1 MTSHFDVDLIPEGAL
16 EYFEANPN
24 VLVVE
29 DDRFMGQV
37 FLEMLSDVGFNV
49 IRAAN
54 GVTALR
60 KLKEEHVDF
69 IILDIL
75 LPAMNGF
82 EIYEKIQEDPN
93 LKDIPVMMVTAWAD
107 SLHLSKASQ
116 MGINH
121 FLAKP
126 FTEDELLEEILTLLV
141 DSAREANSG

>member
-1 MTSHFDVDLIPEGAL
+1 MSSQFDVALIPDGAL
-16 EYFEANPN
+16 PYFEANPH
-24 VLVVE
+24 VLVIE

-37 FLEMLSDVGFNV
+37 FIEMLSEIGFNV
-49 IRAAN
+49 TTAAN
-54 GVTALR
+54 GVTALK
-60 KLKEEHVDF
+60 KLKEQAIDF

-93 LKDIPVMMVTAWAD
+93 MKDIPVMMVTAWAD

-126 FTEDELLEEILTLLV
+126 FTEDELLEEIYTLLR
-141 DSAREANSG
+141 DSAAE

>member
-1 MTSHFDVDLIPEGAL
+1 MSNFDEDLIPEGAL
-16 EYFEANPN
+16 EYFEANPD

-37 FLEMLSDVGFNV
+37 FLEMLGDVGFNV

-54 GVTALR
+54 GVTALK
-60 KLKEEHVDF
+60 KLKEEHIDF

-82 EIYEKIQEDPN
+82 EIYEKIQEDPEI
-93 LKDIPVMMVTAWAD
+93 KGIPVMMVTAWAD

-116 MGINH
+116 MGIKH

-141 DSAREANSG
+141 DSTQGNS

>member
-1 MTSHFDVDLIPEGAL
+1 MSSQFDIDLIPDGAL

-37 FLEMLSDVGFNV
+37 FLEMLTDVGFNV
-49 IRAAN
+49 VRAAN
-54 GVTALR
+54 GVAALK
-60 KLKEEHVDF
+60 KLDEEPVSF
-69 IILDIL
+69 VILDIL

-82 EIYEKIQEDPN
+82 EIYEKIQENP
-93 LKDIPVMMVTAWAD
+93 KTKGIPVMMVTAWAD

-116 MGINH
+116 MGIKH

-141 DSAREANSG
+141 DSAREKEA

>member
-1 MTSHFDVDLIPEGAL
+1 MSSRFDADLIPEGAL
-16 EYFEANPN
+16 PYFEANPS
-24 VLVVE
+24 VLVIE

-37 FLEMLSDVGFNV
+37 FIEMLSEIGFNV
-49 IRAAN
+49 ITAAN
-54 GVTALR
+54 GVTALK
-60 KLKEEHVDF
+60 KLSEQNIDF

-82 EIYEKIQEDPN
+82 EIYEKIQEN
-93 LKDIPVMMVTAWAD
+93 TATKTIPVMMVTAWAD

-126 FTEDELLEEILTLLV
+126 FTEDELLEEIYTLLK
-141 DSAREANSG
+141 DKSPLE

>member
-1 MTSHFDVDLIPEGAL
+1 MTSQFDVDLIPEGAL

-37 FLEMLSDVGFNV
+37 FLEMLTDVGFNV

-54 GVTALR
+54 GVTALK
-60 KLKEEHVDF
+60 KLKEDQIDF

-82 EIYEKIQEDPN
+82 EIYEKVQEDPET
-93 LKDIPVMMVTAWAD
+93 KGIPVMMVTAWAD
-107 SLHLSKASQ
+107 TLHLSKASQ
-116 MGINH
+116 MGIKH

-141 DSAREANSG
+141 DTAREKG

>member
-1 MTSHFDVDLIPEGAL
+1 MASSFDVDLIPEGAL
-16 EYFEANPN
+16 EYFETHPR

-37 FLEMLSDVGFNV
+37 FLEMLSDVGFKV

-54 GVTALR
+54 GVTALK
-60 KLKEEHVDF
+60 KLQEETIDF

-82 EIYEKIQEDPN
+82 EIYERIQENPDT
-93 LKDIPVMMVTAWAD
+93 KDIPVMMVTAWAD

-116 MGINH
+116 MGIKH

-126 FTEDELLEEILTLLV
+126 FTEDELLEEIHALLI
-141 DSAREANSG
+141 DSTNGRS

>member
-1 MTSHFDVDLIPEGAL
+1 MSDFDIDIIPEGSL

-54 GVTALR
+54 GVTALK
-60 KLKEEHVDF
+60 KLQEEKINFV
-69 IILDIL
+69 ILDIL

-82 EIYEKIQEDPN
+82 EIYEKIQEDPHTR
-93 LKDIPVMMVTAWAD
+93 DIPVMMVTAWAD

-116 MGINH
+116 MGIKH

-126 FTEDELLEEILTLLV
+126 FTEDELLEEIHALLA
-141 DSAREANSG
+141 DSSN